1 MIILTVMTGS
11 IMSALDTS
19 IVNVAL
25 PHMQGTFGA
34 SVEEIA
40 WVSTGYILSCVIVM
54 QQASMLSFNHVFFI
68 LAVLFMLSMPLV
80 ILIKDPRMMAMKNSG
95 TAGSG

>member
-34 SVEEIA
+34 SVEEIT
-40 WVSTGYILSCVIVM
+40 WVSTG
-54 QQASMLSFNHVFFI
+54 
-68 LAVLFMLSMPLV
+68 
-80 ILIKDPRMMAMKNSG
+80 
-95 TAGSG
+95 